1 MSSNRERQAWAQFIK
16 ERERAKQPK
25 RPRAKKQRGPT
36 QQEMETA
43 LDELVQAADK
53 EDAR

>member
-1 MSSNRERQAWAQFIK
+1 MSSSERKAWARFVE

-53 EDAR
+53 KDAL